1 MGENL
6 LFSSSFRLSKLLM
19 RSKSL
24 LNAWIYNLQFLLI
37 AAIFGEPV
45 GTLLNS
51 EAECEKD
58 FEQYNI
64 VDGLHMADFEK
75 DYQDDP

>member
-1 MGENL
+1 MLSL
-6 LFSSSFRLSKLLM
+6 LSSEMFEGILSSSEE
-19 RSKSL
+19 
-24 LNAWIYNLQFLLI
+24 IT
-37 AAIFGEPV
+37 AIFGEPV